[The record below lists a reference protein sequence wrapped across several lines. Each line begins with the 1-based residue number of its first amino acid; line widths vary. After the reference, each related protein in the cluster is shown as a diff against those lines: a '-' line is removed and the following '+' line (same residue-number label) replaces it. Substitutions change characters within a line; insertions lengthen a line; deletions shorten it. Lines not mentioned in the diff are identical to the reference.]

1 MLAII
6 SDIHCNLEA
15 FEAAWSAVKQLGADK
30 VICLGDLVG
39 FGPNPVECVQL
50 ARECDVLIAGE
61 WDTRVRHQRGTLR
74 R

>member
-6 SDIHCNLEA
+6 SDIHGNLEA
-15 FEAAWSAVKQLGADK
+15 CEAVLSAAKELGADK
-30 VICLGDLVG
+30 VICLGDLVPY
-39 FGPNPVECVQL
+39 GPNPVECVRL

-61 WDTRVRHQRGTLR
+61 WDTRIRHERGIFR